1 MTDNSNY
8 IPSSD
13 SQNEYS
19 SDEVVE
25 ITQIPKL
32 SAKKK
37 KKSTKLHNNQEK
49 ENESTTQTSTPFEE
63 TIT

>member
-37 KKSTKLHNNQEK
+37 NLQNCIIIKKKKMNQQLKHPLLLKKL
-49 ENESTTQTSTPFEE
+49 
-63 TIT
+63 